1 MDPLKESEVL
11 WMVNWENHRYGN
23 GKSEARE
30 GFIKWGL
37 VNVSDAAEKQTA
49 RVSQITY
56 TT

>member
-11 WMVNWENHRYGN
+11 WMVNWESHRYGN

-30 GFIKWGL
+30 GFIKRGL